1 MRIEKT
7 NTETIIYCGP
17 AVDLLS
23 VVEQKAIL
31 LQALEIK
38 KPICLEAGEISKIDT
53 AGIQLL
59 LNFILTAAKA
69 NLRWRWKN
77 PSLQLINTSELLGL
91 DQVLAFKQGGG
102 A

>member
-1 MRIEKT
+1 MRIEET
-7 NTETIIYCGP
+7 HTETIIYCGL
-17 AVDLLS
+17 VVNLLS

-31 LQALEIK
+31 VQALQIK

-77 PSLQLINTSELLGL
+77 PSVHLVSISELLGL
-91 DQVLAFKQGGG
+91 DQVLAFKQGDT
-102 A
+102 